1 MEKMQW
7 FKFSISEW
15 KMGKIQKCTPEAK
28 SSFMELCCL
37 YWINETKLSIEDAII
52 ECDEDNYKNLLSKK
66 VIKEVGGFIKIYF
79 LDEQFENAL
88 EKSVKARES
97 VEKRWSKRNT
107 IVLGTN
113 NDSNTTVLRQN
124 YDSNTEEKRKEEI
137 YTPSSF
143 DFKKSLLSLGFDS
156 NLVSEWL
163 KVRKSKRLTNTET
176 ALNKFIKQVELTG
189 LDKNLVLEKCVEKSW
204 GGFESSW
211 MTNVSVQ
218 QSNNQSN
225 VLGTTADG
233 EVVTDQYVYSVYKQ
247 MGKL

>member
-1 MEKMQW
+1 MADNKKGFVLYADQRSIVDMLPNEKAGELLKHI
-7 FKFSISEW
+7 FAYVNDENPISPDPLVNLAFEP
-15 KMGKIQKCTPEAK
+15 I
-28 SSFMELCCL
+28 
-37 YWINETKLSIEDAII
+37 KLQLKRDLKRWEDTRSQR
-52 ECDEDNYKNLLSKK
+52 SKAGQ
-66 VIKEVGGFIKIYF
+66 IS
-79 LDEQFENAL
+79 A
-88 EKSVKARES
+88 EKRKQQNQQMLTHVES
-97 VEKRWSKRNT
+97 VEQTPTKS
-107 IVLGTN
+107 
-113 NDSNTTVLRQN
+113 TVIDN
-124 YDSNTEEKRKEEI
+124 VNVKVNVIDNI
-137 YTPSSF
+137 NTPSSF

-225 VLGTTADG
+225 VLGVTADG

>member
-1 MEKMQW
+1 MADNKKGFVLYADQRSIVDMLPNEKAGELLKHI
-7 FKFSISEW
+7 FAYVNDENPISPDPLVNLAFEP
-15 KMGKIQKCTPEAK
+15 I
-28 SSFMELCCL
+28 
-37 YWINETKLSIEDAII
+37 KLQLKRDLKRWEDTRSQRSRAGQI
-52 ECDEDNYKNLLSKK
+52 S
-66 VIKEVGGFIKIYF
+66 
-79 LDEQFENAL
+79 A
-88 EKSVKARES
+88 EKRKQQNQQMLTRVES
-97 VEKRWSKRNT
+97 VEQTSTKS
-107 IVLGTN
+107 
-113 NDSNTTVLRQN
+113 TVIDN
-124 YDSNTEEKRKEEI
+124 VNVKVNVIDNI
-137 YTPSSF
+137 YTPPSF

-225 VLGTTADG
+225 VLGVTADG